1 MGKAFLSWQET
12 YAVGH
17 LGLDL
22 EHKRLVALIND
33 ISRVGAGAHGLQYLS
48 DLSNAFYFSSV
59 EHFRH
64 ENSVMRDLIVGAY
77 LLPAGG
83 ARRMAISETIIND
96 HCAEHAQALIKL
108 ESMLQDQQG
117 PMLASELRAWF
128 IDHAINHDAQVK
140 EVFQARKESM
150 GDRASRGLPQ
160 NSGRSPRSMR
170 QQPGSRA
177 SMT

>member
-83 ARRMAISETIIND
+83 ARRMAISETVIND
-96 HCAEHAQALIKL
+96 HCAEHAQALLKL
-108 ESMLQDQQG
+108 ESTLHAFFSNQDRQG
-117 PMLASELRAWF
+117 LMLARELRAWF
-128 IDHAINHDAQVK
+128 LDHAINHDAHLK
-140 EVFQARKESM
+140 AVFQAWNDPL
-150 GDRASRGLPQ
+150 GDQANLRLPQ
-160 NSGRSPRSMR
+160 NFGGPPRSVG
-170 QQPGSRA
+170 Q
-177 SMT
+177 